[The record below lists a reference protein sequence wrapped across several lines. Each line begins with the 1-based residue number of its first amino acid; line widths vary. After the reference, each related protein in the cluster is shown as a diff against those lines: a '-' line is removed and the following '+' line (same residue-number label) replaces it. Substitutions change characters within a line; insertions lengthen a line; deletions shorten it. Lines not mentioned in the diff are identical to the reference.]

1 MCLIQHEYVHVCI
14 QHRKR
19 NRNYRHIRTHN
30 INVPTNFK
38 TKPLP
43 MPLIK
48 TGDIESALQ
57 ALQKVLITFPPHMLL
72 KMKLNSTKK
81 CGTLGMKKDSE
92 YVLRINV

>member
-1 MCLIQHEYVHVCI
+1 
-14 QHRKR
+14 
-19 NRNYRHIRTHN
+19 
-30 INVPTNFK
+30 
-38 TKPLP
+38 